1 MDKKQGVKTEV
12 LTLETVLNKGYQFS
26 IPSYQRPYVWSDDDV
41 LLLFND
47 IKDACFAGD
56 QNYFIGTVLS
66 SMLEQN
72 THKIYEL
79 IDGQQRTTTLM
90 LIAIAFKTAGS
101 KTLLADVIVYENKP
115 RLQFAIREQVQN
127 LLGSLA
133 GLKSFEKPS
142 DESIAQND
150 YLKQLDIALTVLTKE
165 IAKLK
170 QQSAKKFELLGKY
183 IFSQVQW
190 VNNVVPVQMD
200 LNRLFATMNTTG
212 IQLEQT
218 DILKAKLLKRIKTH
232 KSQYE
237 AIWVSCE
244 HMENYFERNVKKIF
258 KNADWDNI
266 HPKDLS
272 TFNLSDLTLTEE
284 PTKISGPGLSIA
296 QLAEQI
302 ENQIT
307 PENTAIEKFESKELD
322 ELDELDIET
331 VYCRSIIGFPLL
343 LIHSYRVFLALNKQE
358 DIIPRLHSDRLLE
371 IFEPL
376 INSNERTVKNFIEM
390 LWQVRYQFDAWVV
403 KWVEKDDNLDSHLA
417 LANVSRGLSKGKYY
431 FNRTPKPLN
440 DLVMLQSVRNFT
452 GERSAQYWLTPFITL
467 LIRGKVGCTEDKNT
481 CQMLEHIDNRMS
493 LALDSQKEASFQLA
507 KWIKPKTKPWGEQVN
522 YFNESHGIGFEHYWF
537 QKLEYIIWKSL
548 NNTTMSEKDRIK
560 FEKYRI
566 TSKNSVEHVHPQQE
580 EYDNRLAETPLNSFG
595 NLVLLSPGENS
606 SYSNQSVAKKKA
618 DFEAKPRFDSL
629 KLRAIFRSKINFDE
643 GWTEENI
650 KTHKDSMLKL
660 LTEHYEKHS
669 E

>member
-1 MDKKQGVKTEV
+1 MDKEQGVKTEI

-56 QNYFIGTVLS
+56 KNYFIGTVLS
-66 SMLEQN
+66 SLLEQN

-142 DESIAQND
+142 DESIAQNH

-170 QQSAKKFELLGKY
+170 QQSVQNFELLGKY

-244 HMENYFERNVKKIF
+244 HMENYFERNVRKTFKK
-258 KNADWDNI
+258 ADWKNI
-266 HPKDLS
+266 QPQELS
-272 TFNLSDLTLTEE
+272 TFSLNKFTITEE
-284 PTKISGPGLSIA
+284 PTKKNDSGLSIA

-302 ENQIT
+302 ETQFT
-307 PENTAIEKFESKELD
+307 PEDAVPEQFES
-322 ELDELDIET
+322 DELDIET

-343 LIHSYRVFLALNKQE
+343 LIHAYRVFLALNEQE

-376 INSNERTVKNFIEM
+376 INSDECTVKDFIEM
-390 LWQVRYQFDAWVV
+390 LWQVRYQFDTWVV
-403 KWVEKDDNLDSHLA
+403 KWVEKDDNLDAHLA
-417 LANVSRGLSKGKYY
+417 LANVSRSISKGKYY
-431 FNRTPKPLN
+431 LNRSPKPLS

-452 GERSAQYWLTPFITL
+452 GERSAQYWLTPFIAS
-467 LIRGKVGCTEDKNT
+467 LIRREVGDTEDKRA
-481 CQMLEHIDNRMS
+481 CRILERIDNRMS
-493 LALDSQKEASFQLA
+493 LALDSQKEASFKQA
-507 KWIKPKTKPWGEQVN
+507 KWLKPKTKPWDELVT

-537 QKLEYIIWKSL
+537 QKLEYILWKSL
-548 NNTTMSEKDRIK
+548 NNTNLPEKDLIK
-560 FEKYRI
+560 FEQYRI

-580 EYDNRLAETPLNSFG
+580 EYGNRLTETPLNSFG
-595 NLVLLSPGENS
+595 NLVLLSPGDNS

-629 KLRAIFRSKINFDE
+629 KLRAIFRSKTNFDE
-643 GWTEENI
+643 GWTEKNI
-650 KTHKDSMLKL
+650 KNHKNAMIQL
-660 LTEHYEKHS
+660 LTEHYGKNS